1 MLYLNAYYYNSVL
14 KWVNLTL
21 TNVVFEF
28 WIVII
33 SLYLIYYLTLT
44 NVVFEF
50 TL

>member
-1 MLYLNAYYYNSVL
+1 MIDTKSWT
-14 KWVNLTL
+14 KEDLTL

>member
-1 MLYLNAYYYNSVL
+1 MRQIVL
-14 KWVNLTL
+14 HLTL

>member
-1 MLYLNAYYYNSVL
+1 MGTMGQGTY
-14 KWVNLTL
+14 LTL